1 MFILIETT
9 RDTIVSSCSLFFIG
23 VYLVGS
29 FVLVLVTIVENF
41 SQQLQSV
48 NQFLCEPCI
57 GLNDDDD
64 ALLTCVRNIII
75 IIIII
80 IIAVETLGPIN
91 ESASDF
97 FSLLA
102 NRISHHSGDEWET
115 AFLFQRVSVLV
126 LVQRFWFSFS
136 KAATRFL
143 CVWGLPGV
151 MVTPTIFFYFFSPN
165 PSGSLIPRVKN
176 K

>member
-80 IIAVETLGPIN
+80 IAVETLGPIN

-97 FSLLA
+97 FSLLV
-102 NRISHHSGDEWET
+102 NRISHHSGDERET
-115 AFLFQRVSVLV
+115 AFFVPA
-126 LVQRFWFSFS
+126 RFRAS
-136 KAATRFL
+136 AA
-143 CVWGLPGV
+143 
-151 MVTPTIFFYFFSPN
+151 I
-165 PSGSLIPRVKN
+165 LI
-176 K
+176 